1 MILTEKLKMKVN
13 GKMVQKYKELGFDVK
28 QYDDIELPIIYLSEY
43 SHQKIVCACDIC
55 GDQKEVKY
63 NNYCAY
69 IKRDPNNQYTCKICN
84 LEKRKNTCTKKYG
97 QDNVSKLNDIKI
109 KKEKTMLN
117 NGTDYYMNDKKFKL
131 DMIEKYGFENP
142 SQNEEI
148 HKKQQSGYIKKYY
161 NTELYY
167 L

>member
-13 GKMVQKYKELGFDVK
+13 GKMVQKYKELGFNVK

-55 GDQKEVKY
+55 GEQKEVKY

-69 IKRDPNNQYTCKICN
+69 IKRDPNNQYTCKKCN
-84 LEKRKNTCTKKYG
+84 LEKRKNTCIEKYG
-97 QDNVSKLNDIKI
+97 QDNVSKLDDIKI
-109 KKEKTMLN
+109 KKEETVTKNHGGFTYCSKSLKERVRLTN
-117 NGTDYYMNDKKFKL
+117 IDKF
-131 DMIEKYGFENP
+131 GVENP

-148 HKKQQSGYIKKYY
+148 QIGRAHV
-161 NTELYY
+161 
-167 L
+167 